1 MTNISLECRPDAA
14 YTTEPSF
21 TPVPYREEFEP
32 RLLGF
37 LERCLPESGR
47 ALELSGRHSFY
58 LHIADS
64 FSAFWCMFDRE
75 QLIGTVAVRAMDG
88 NRCELK
94 SLYLLE
100 KYHGRGYGR
109 RLLGAALQFAERA
122 GFSAMYLD
130 SLSTS
135 TKALRLYRKAGFTDT
150 VSYHTGGRSD
160 VFMMRPL
167 TQRQEGN
174 GMTIRPYIHEQD
186 FALLAAWSTDARTH
200 AMWSANRFP
209 YPLEPAG
216 VAEALRA
223 IRESSGDLPYIA
235 EDSTGRAVG
244 FFCYPAEPT
253 DGEILR
259 KFVIVDPQLRGQG
272 IGTGMIRAAVRDI
285 FARTDADAVQLMV
298 FAENSAARKC
308 YKKAGFTE
316 RALTPDAFRFGDETW
331 GRCNMFI
338 RRTE

>member
-1 MTNISLECRPDAA
+1 MES
-14 YTTEPSF
+14 SF

-47 ALELSGRHSFY
+47 ALDLSGRHSFY

-75 QLIGTVAVRAMDG
+75 QVIGTVAVRAMDG

-100 KYHGRGYGR
+100 KYHGNGYGR
-109 RLLGAALQFAERA
+109 MLLETALQFAEQA
-122 GFSAMYLD
+122 GFAAMYLD
-130 SLSTS
+130 SFSTS

-150 VSYHTGGRSD
+150 VPYHTGGRSD
-160 VFMMRPL
+160 IFMMRPL
-167 TQRQEGN
+167 THRQEEN
-174 GMTIRPYIHEQD
+174 GMTIRSYIHEQD
-186 FALLAAWSTDARTH
+186 FARLRAWSTDARTH
-200 AMWSANRFP
+200 AMWCANRFP

-216 VAEALRA
+216 FAEALWI
-223 IRESSGDLPYIA
+223 IRENSGDLPYIA
-235 EDSTGRAVG
+235 EDESGSAVG
-244 FFCYPAEPT
+244 FFCRPAKPHNN
-253 DGEILR
+253 EILL
-259 KFVIVDPQLRGQG
+259 KFVIVDPERRGQG
-272 IGTGMIRAAVRDI
+272 VGTNMLRAAVQDI
-285 FARTDADAVQLMV
+285 FAHTDADAVQLMA
-298 FAENSAARKC
+298 FAENPAARKC
-308 YKKAGFTE
+308 YRKAGFTE
-316 RALTPDAFRFGDETW
+316 RSLTPDAFRFGDEIW